1 MMSRRVRSSLFRL
14 VALTSIFWIS
24 GPGSGLESEAATR
37 AGTRQKSSKSR
48 TSAKSTTAASSK
60 SSTTKKSS
68 VSQTTRAKSKTA
80 YSASRSRA
88 RRARLARALALQRQR
103 EAREAMVPRF
113 KLDEGGALV
122 PDIRAAAA
130 VVYNPATQEV
140 LWEENGAET
149 RSIASI
155 TKVMT
160 AVVFLEHETD
170 LSRVVTVEPADVIG
184 ARHTYLRRKERVRV
198 DDAMNLM
205 LVASDNAAARLLAR
219 VSPFGRDGFIDQ
231 MNEKARELGLTQTRY
246 ADPSGLLQ
254 ENLSSARDMARLIAY
269 AASDERIA
277 SVMRKTDHHLT
288 TSRRSFSVHTTN
300 RLVGSDI
307 DVLGGKTG
315 FIRSSGY
322 CLATLLRLPQT
333 NEEVAVVVLGARSNA
348 GRFWETRHLFNWI
361 ASNTQGLFAPAS
373 PPQPATEIPQEP

>member
-1 MMSRRVRSSLFRL
+1 MNMRRARSLLFRL
-14 VALTSIFWIS
+14 VAAASVLFVSA
-24 GPGSGLESEAATR
+24 PGFVAESAGATLAR
-37 AGTRQKSSKSR
+37 TRQKSVTSS
-48 TSAKSTTAASSK
+48 TSAKSTAKAKPAS
-60 SSTTKKSS
+60 KKSS
-68 VSQTTRAKSKTA
+68 VARTSRSKSKSA

-170 LSRVVTVEPADVIG
+170 LSRTVHVEPSDVVG
-184 ARHTYLRRKERVRV
+184 ARHTYLRRNERLRLE
-198 DDAMNLM
+198 DALNLM

-219 VSPFGRDGFIDQ
+219 VSPFGRDGFIEQ
-231 MNEKARELGLTQTRY
+231 MNEKARELGLTQTHY

-277 SVMRKTDHHLT
+277 SVMRKTDHFLT

-322 CLATLLRLPQT
+322 CLATLLRLPQS

-361 ASNTQGLFAPAS
+361 SSNAQGLFAPV
-373 PPQPATEIPQEP
+373 PPTQPATEIPQEQP